1 MALNL
6 RCPICSQPAVVP
18 DSWLDRR
25 ARCNACQSVYSVRD
39 AVQCRES
46 SMPSDDVSAP
56 EEGMSR
62 SDKLIWGLGLG
73 IPVMFL
79 IVFLAY
85 IFGTRDTW
93 EADNYSKIT
102 DRCKVIESAIV
113 KSDDTAAVAG
123 CEELFRFIGDR
134 KIGDEYL
141 AERVDAARKAYAP
154 ARTRL
159 DEARRTRETRE
170 LAERQERE
178 AREQAESRQREAREA
193 ADAAHRP
200 RERYYRDRFGDILS
214 ESETENKLS
223 VIRRYIAAM
232 PDTLERAFREG
243 QLRAA
248 EKEWD
253 RIKRYGPIGE
263 P

>member
-1 MALNL
+1 ML
-6 RCPICSQPAVVP
+6 
-18 DSWLDRR
+18 
-25 ARCNACQSVYSVRD
+25 
-39 AVQCRES
+39 
-46 SMPSDDVSAP
+46 SDDVSAP
-56 EEGMSR
+56 EERMSR
-62 SDKLIWGLGLG
+62 SDKLIWGFGLG

-102 DRCKVIESAIV
+102 DLCEVIESAIV

-134 KIGDEYL
+134 KIGAEYL

-159 DEARRTRETRE
+159 DEARRSRETRE

-178 AREQAESRQREAREA
+178 AREQVESRQREAREA
-193 ADAAHRP
+193 ADAARRP
-200 RERYYRDRFGDILS
+200 RERYYRDRHGAIMS
-214 ESETENKLS
+214 ESETEYKLS
-223 VIRRYIAAM
+223 EIRRNIAAM

-243 QLRAA
+243 QLRAL

-253 RIKRYGPIGE
+253 RIKRDGPVWE
-263 P
+263 R